1 MMFNGWGELATEEN
15 CAAWINLEQC
25 VSSVGQVDRL
35 DKPSVQATSLDDMS
49 IEISQALDF
58 DQTTSHDA
66 AFCQAPRLPSRG
78 ESIVAMTT
86 PDNELVEWLLEGDT
100 SIPGG

>member
-1 MMFNGWGELATEEN
+1 
-15 CAAWINLEQC
+15 
-25 VSSVGQVDRL
+25 
-35 DKPSVQATSLDDMS
+35 
-49 IEISQALDF
+49 
-58 DQTTSHDA
+58 
-66 AFCQAPRLPSRG
+66 LPSRG